1 MDKQSFWGR
10 KEGLTGMLLMGGLAA
25 GGLFLLST
33 FGLFLAPIITA
44 ILSNLFFMGVS
55 AVALGGLV
63 YILIQPNIRSM
74 LWNIF
79 KGVSRGI
86 TNIFVDVYHIDIMKN
101 RVAEMYEK
109 VRFII
114 SKKESLQKSL
124 ANLRRVIK
132 STEREYESTKESLQA
147 ASKGQRQSEIF
158 VHSRQL
164 GRLEKSLK
172 KQKEGEKKLLFYNK
186 MLEKYVEVTQAFA
199 LDTENEVKAVIR
211 DYELTKEVQGA
222 MQAVKTVLLGDKHKE
237 MYNQALEVTLEKTL
251 AAEGEIDSIID
262 MTSHIV
268 DNFDAENAQ
277 FEKKAMEMLE
287 VWTQKE
293 ESVLLGDGKKL
304 LIDEAKG
311 LSIVDEVAQEVPQTQ
326 QVKAAQASSASQSG
340 FGSLYK

>member
-1 MDKQSFWGR
+1 MNNQSFWGR

-25 GGLFLLST
+25 GGIFLLSS
-33 FGLFLAPIITA
+33 FGLFLAPIITT
-44 ILSNLFFMGVS
+44 ILSNLFFMGIS

-63 YILIQPNIRSM
+63 YILIQPNVRSM
-74 LWNIF
+74 LWNSF
-79 KGVSRGI
+79 KGISRGL

-114 SKKESLQKSL
+114 AKREVLMRSL

-132 STEREYESTKESLQA
+132 ATEREMEEAKQSLQEA
-147 ASKGQRQSEIF
+147 TRKQKQTEVF
-158 VHSRQL
+158 VHSRQF

-172 KQKEGEKKLLFYNK
+172 KQKESEKKLVFYNK

-199 LDTENEVKAVIR
+199 KDTENEVTAVIR
-211 DYELTKEVQGA
+211 DFELTKEVQGA
-222 MQAVKTVLLGDKHKE
+222 MQAVKNVLLGDKHKA
-237 MYNQALEVTLEKTL
+237 MYDQALEVTLEKTL

-277 FEKKAMEMLE
+277 FEQKALDMLE
-287 VWTQKE
+287 VWSQKE

-311 LSIVDEVAQEVPQTQ
+311 LSVVDEVPEQVEQPVAQTQ
-326 QVKAAQASSASQSG
+326 SKTQQSS
-340 FGSLYK
+340 FGSLYNK